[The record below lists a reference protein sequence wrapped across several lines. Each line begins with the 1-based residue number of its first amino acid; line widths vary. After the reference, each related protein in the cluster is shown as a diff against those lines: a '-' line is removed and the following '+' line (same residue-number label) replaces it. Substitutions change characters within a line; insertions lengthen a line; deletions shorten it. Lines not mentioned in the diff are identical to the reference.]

1 MRTTTTI
8 NSCNNPPRTAGRIS
22 SANIKTEERLMASLC
37 PETAAILANEKLRS
51 KPNVSSVTEVLSY
64 FNDHKSLWKT
74 LPSPRPSKTQLAR
87 SRVMLRQLN
96 NLADEYLAALQASFK
111 SGKMA
116 DSMRTAQELL
126 MVSENLEDSSRY
138 QIASYHYLS
147 LIHVALKR
155 HDWAVC
161 SVSRLIR
168 LSKSTGDVV
177 QFCRALV
184 TLGKVHLSFGHLNA
198 AARAWEHLAA
208 HLKEP
213 IPLAWIRHEIGR
225 CYLETGKYLRSLEMA
240 SKCIEVAEEVN
251 ATKWLL
257 HGKLL
262 LGQSLA
268 KIGRFAEATRELQQA
283 AKITEEEGD
292 TAMHSYIQDLINKM
306 SLAVRRLALENVQ
319 SKESKV
325 APPRSNKDEG
335 QFKQS
340 NRFCSRTQTIITTM
354 FSQERVIT
362 EYKDEGSSNE
372 SEDEEITENSDG
384 SLLQSYLC
392 SSARSD
398 LDDDANVASRGDTT
412 FRVDGIE
419 RTSKKELYS
428 SSSESSSSSDEEKI
442 EKPRILE
449 KNNDADLTEANIDE
463 EAAILKNT
471 ASETSMKTV
480 NTTATYVIE
489 SQDDDSLSGSMK
501 LDECGKMLAQDR
513 KLTGIQMIEELARQ
527 DLGLLEMARDLLLM
541 SKDDRLPDSGDAE
554 DFGILRP
561 ADRH

>member
-1 MRTTTTI
+1 
-8 NSCNNPPRTAGRIS
+8 
-22 SANIKTEERLMASLC
+22 
-37 PETAAILANEKLRS
+37 
-51 KPNVSSVTEVLSY
+51 
-64 FNDHKSLWKT
+64 
-74 LPSPRPSKTQLAR
+74 
-87 SRVMLRQLN
+87 MLRQLN